1 MKVIKRMCVIGAV
14 VASFAPRAEVSLDFH
29 SDISPL
35 LVGGEEVGYSF
46 FARSAYTVP
55 DGKNQV
61 VLRVSKLV
69 EKMGEKEKFNSK
81 AFVMT
86 FDESNQELFIE
97 ANAKLMRVEQAE
109 AFNETPRFSVKNAQ
123 GKQIQFDLDE
133 LPNLGGITR
142 DHEKEL
148 VKYNKKNYP
157 ELIAGTTA
165 VVATSTTVTTESKKI
180 EEKSSSSEANMFDYW
195 MEQANASEI
204 EQFADIAFKERKLPQ
219 ISVPNEASQP
229 VQMLGYWFNKA
240 SVEEKKQ
247 ILTRL
252 ISL

>member
-46 FARSAYTVP
+46 FARSAYTIP
-55 DGKNQV
+55 DGKSQV

-97 ANAKLMRVEQAE
+97 PNAKIMRVEQAE
-109 AFNETPRFSVKNAQ
+109 AFNETPQFSVKNAQ
-123 GKQIQFDLDE
+123 GKQIKFDLDE

-148 VKYNKKNYP
+148 AKYNKKNYP
-157 ELIAGTTA
+157 ELISASA
-165 VVATSTTVTTESKKI
+165 VSVVADSVT
-180 EEKSSSSEANMFDYW
+180 SSEATKNEQKSVSSEPNMFEYW

-219 ISVPNEASQP
+219 ISVPSDASQP

-240 SVEEKKQ
+240 SVEERKQ
-247 ILTRL
+247 ILTDL